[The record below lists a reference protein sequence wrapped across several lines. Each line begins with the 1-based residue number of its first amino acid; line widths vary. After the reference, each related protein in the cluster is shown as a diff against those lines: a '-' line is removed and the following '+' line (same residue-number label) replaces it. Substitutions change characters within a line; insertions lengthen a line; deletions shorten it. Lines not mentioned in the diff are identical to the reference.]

1 MKLTRQQATGALFRS
16 TGDGDQMLRTIRRLR
31 HDVEVSGCATG
42 DAMFVLRRRAHGRYR
57 PSTIDVEM
65 AEQLFE
71 QWMAEVKSLF
81 EGSSRRRTP
90 AGVHGGEKL
99 ISVDETIIGRGRKRV
114 HTVAS
119 EENSGQTIEKTVRNG
134 RRVEYRYATVH
145 RSRVNTSASR
155 RIRPR
160 VG

>member
-1 MKLTRQQATGALFRS
+1 
-16 TGDGDQMLRTIRRLR
+16 MLRTIRHLR
-31 HDVEVSGCATG
+31 HDVEVSGRATG
-42 DAMFVLRRRAHGRYR
+42 DAMFVLRRQSHGRYR

-65 AEQLFE
+65 AEGIFERWMDEVKGLFE
-71 QWMAEVKSLF
+71 D
-81 EGSSRRRTP
+81 GSCKT
-90 AGVHGGEKL
+90 AGVHSGEIR
-99 ISVDETIIGRGRKRV
+99 ISVDETIVGHGRKRV
-114 HTVAS
+114 RTVAS